1 MVRQLPQKPHLL
13 KIIPPLENSIV
24 IKGDDIAWNNPWH
37 YHPEIE
43 LLYCIRGKGTNFIG
57 NSIRTIEE
65 GELLLLGKNLP
76 HTRHRDAAYYSDNP
90 DERPESIVVQFRD
103 DFLGNHF
110 FELKE
115 FAHIKKLIHEAKAG
129 LKFYGNTVA
138 TVALKLEKIKMLN
151 TTAAILEL
159 LSILDSLSRS
169 EEFETLNAA
178 SYVSDAH
185 EKYSQKINRVYH
197 YTIEHFREPI
207 SLAQVASLTNHSP
220 AAFCRYFKTRTRKSY
235 FEYLTEIR
243 IAYACERL
251 MEGNLDVTQVCFA
264 SGFNNLSHF
273 HKQFKKVMGLTPSEY
288 RHKSL
293 RKVPHTIQSFGN

>member
-1 MVRQLPQKPHLL
+1 MVKQLPQKPHLL

-43 LLYCIRGKGTNFIG
+43 LLYCIKGKGTNFIG

-76 HTRHRDAAYYSDNP
+76 HTRQRDAIYYQQNP
-90 DERPESIVVQFRD
+90 TEKPESVVVQFRD
-103 DFLGNHF
+103 DFLGPHF

-115 FAHIKKLIHEAKAG
+115 FAHIQKLFQEAKVG
-129 LKFYGNTVA
+129 LKFYGAIMTKVA
-138 TVALKLEKIKMLN
+138 PKLEMIKKLN
-151 TTAAILEL
+151 TTTAILEL
-159 LSILDSLSRS
+159 LTILDCLARS
-169 EEFETLNAA
+169 AEFVHLNAIN
-178 SYVSDAH
+178 YVSDAH

-197 YTIEHFREPI
+197 YTIDHFREPI
-207 SLAQVASLTNHSP
+207 SLAQVASLTNHSI

-235 FEYLTEIR
+235 FQYLTEIR

-251 MEGNLDVTQVCFA
+251 MEGNLDVTRVCFA
-264 SGFNNLSHF
+264 SGFNNLSNF

-293 RKVPHTIQSFGN
+293 RKIPGLVINV

>member
-24 IKGDDIAWNNPWH
+24 VKGDDIAWNNPWH

-43 LLYCIRGKGTNFIG
+43 ILYCVKGKGTNFIG
-57 NSIRTIEE
+57 NCIRTIEE

-76 HTRHRDAAYYSDNP
+76 HTRQRDARYYQENP
-90 DERPESIVVQFRD
+90 SEKPESVVIQFRD
-103 DFLGNHF
+103 DFLGEHF
-110 FELKE
+110 FELRE
-115 FAHIKKLIHEAKAG
+115 FSHIHKLLQGAKGG
-129 LKFYGNTVA
+129 LKFYGSTLETVA
-138 TVALKLEKIKMLN
+138 QKLKGIRALN
-151 TTAAILEL
+151 TTSAILEL
-159 LSILDSLSRS
+159 LSILDMLARS
-169 EEFETLNAA
+169 DEFEFLNAA
-178 SYVSDAH
+178 NYVSDAH
-185 EKYSQKINRVYH
+185 EKYSQKINKVYH

-264 SGFNNLSHF
+264 SGFNNLSNF

-288 RHKSL
+288 RHRSL
-293 RKVPHTIQSFGN
+293 RKVSQFSV